1 MRLHALGNLLLIIG
15 FFAPAARAADVPAEF
30 AITGVTYRGSGCPD
44 GSLTYSISEDRKAFT
59 FLFDRFTIETGPN
72 NPSLQTMAGCSIV
85 ASTKYPAGW
94 SFAIANVVYRGFAV
108 VEAPLVLWFGRLI
121 VVDSTARGRIPQP
134 VYQELHGPIDGDF
147 QLVGAALSEWSS
159 CINRT
164 TGIFQPSRITF
175 TTVLDFNRVPIASN
189 GARGFVGFDSLDGD
203 LAQRYNIVWR
213 RCP

>member
-134 VYQELHGPIDGDF
+134 VYQDWLERRFRNGVPASI
-147 QLVGAALSEWSS
+147 E
-159 CINRT
+159 
-164 TGIFQPSRITF
+164 QPGF
-175 TTVLDFNRVPIASN
+175 FNPVASLLPPYLISIAC
-189 GARGFVGFDSLDGD
+189 R
-203 LAQRYNIVWR
+203 
-213 RCP
+213 